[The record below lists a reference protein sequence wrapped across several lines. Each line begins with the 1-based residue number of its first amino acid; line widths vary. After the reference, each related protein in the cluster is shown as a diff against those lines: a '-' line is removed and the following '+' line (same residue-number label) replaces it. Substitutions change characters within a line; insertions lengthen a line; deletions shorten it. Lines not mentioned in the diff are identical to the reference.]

1 MTRTVY
7 FATLPNGYF
16 GSAPSSWDTLNL
28 DLLSEPFK
36 SDNFDIEYISI
47 TDIMHIEFNKSDVLI
62 YTSFNHPEIR
72 QYLKDVL
79 YYVKDKCLLLP
90 KYEILLAHEN
100 KGFQELIRK
109 EIGISRLSGEYV
121 FDIEDMTSSIP
132 FVLKTPDGSGSSGV
146 HLIKKAEDLQN
157 IKNKTLKTNSKRK
170 LKNIIRS
177 KQLTEEQFS
186 RYLYAY
192 KKFKRYIAQPF
203 LDNLTCDYR
212 VLAIEDRF
220 YAMRRDVKKGDFRA
234 SGSKKFHYHDVPL
247 EVLSYAKEVS
257 SKIDNPYLSI
267 DLAFKDNAPY
277 LIEFQGTN
285 FGSSV
290 IRNSKGYYSLSQTNE
305 WEFHKHKPQLE
316 EALSHGLYQYTKRKI
331 LSLS

>member
-1 MTRTVY
+1 MKLY
-7 FATLPNGYF
+7 IATLPNGYF
-16 GSAPSSWDTLNL
+16 GSAPNSWDTLDL
-28 DLLSEPFK
+28 KLLSEPFR

-47 TDIMHIEFNKSDVLI
+47 TDILYVDFNKSDILI
-62 YTSFNHPEIR
+62 YTSFEHEEVR

-79 YYVKDKCLLLP
+79 YYVKDKCLLVP

-100 KGFQELIRK
+100 KGFQEVMRK
-109 EIGISRLSGEYV
+109 DIGINVLAGKYI
-121 FDIEDMTSSIP
+121 FDIEHMNYSTP
-132 FVLKTPDGSGSSGV
+132 FVLKTPDGAGSSGV
-146 HLIKKAEDLQN
+146 NLIKSAEDLKN
-157 IKNKTLKTNSKRK
+157 IKKDTLKTDSKRK
-170 LKNIIRS
+170 LKNFIRS
-177 KQLTEEQFS
+177 KQLTREQYA

-192 KKFKRYIAQPF
+192 KNFKRYIAQPF
-203 LDNLTCDYR
+203 LDGLTCDYR

-247 EVLSYAKEVS
+247 EVLSYAREIS

-267 DLAFKDNAPY
+267 DIAFKDNVPY

-290 IRNSKGYYSLSQTNE
+290 VRNSKGYYSLSTANE
-305 WEFHKHKPQLE
+305 WEFHTQKPQLE
-316 EALSHGLYQYTKRKI
+316 EALSHGLYEYVKRKI
-331 LSLS
+331 LYK